1 MAAGKV
7 NSLNEMLSKIAKEF
21 VDAQAAPDVSPDDMQ
36 WLVQM
41 QTAVL
46 AKMREPIDNANP
58 RNPMGPDASTP
69 PMPGP
74 GAPPGAP
81 PELAGVLGAPDMGGM
96 GGAGAPPPPLPV
108 GPGPMAR
115 PAPPNPDELRRIL
128 QP

>member
-1 MAAGKV
+1 MASGKV

-21 VDAQAAPDVSPDDMQ
+21 VDAQAAPDVSPDDMA

-58 RNPMGPDASTP
+58 NNPMGPGSAAP
-69 PMPGP
+69 PMPG

-108 GPGPMAR
+108 GAGPMAR

-128 QP
+128 EP